1 MKMGDGTPFFEHILY
16 MTNMITAFSDT
27 DYLENCRLPCIV
39 KCMVD
44 RSLLTV
50 LFVKYFTSLS
60 LNFLRY

>member
-44 RSLLTV
+44 LKINFMLL
-50 LFVKYFTSLS
+50 LI
-60 LNFLRY
+60 NQGNIPQ